1 MKSTI
6 SENGAAITVLDQ
18 IFKQI
23 DYEWPGVWDKLN
35 EMVQETSNQQLNA
48 EFAKFSLI
56 LGATAMNLRAAFDLF
71 PKAQAERIFI
81 QTMKLYEQQFKNPKQ
96 FYVITA
102 VIRKLM
108 DVYNVA
114 ITSMANPFE
123 QVAFQ
128 VYQNLGIKVP
138 GAKPGTADHG
148 IVAYLSHLLMEFS
161 GKWDRIRENYEV
173 MEEAI

>member
-1 MKSTI
+1 MKSPI
-6 SENGAAITVLDQ
+6 SEDGAAITVLDQ
-18 IFKQI
+18 IFKQM

-35 EMVQETSNQQLNA
+35 EMVQDTSGQQLNS

-56 LGATAMNLRAAFDLF
+56 LATTSLNLRAAFDLF

-102 VIRKLM
+102 VIRKFM

-114 ITSMANPFE
+114 ITSMSDPFE

-128 VYQNLGIKVP
+128 LYHNLGIKIP
-138 GAKPGTADHG
+138 NTKPGTADSG

-161 GKWDRIRENYEV
+161 GKWDRVRENYEV
-173 MEEAI
+173 VEEV

>member
-1 MKSTI
+1 MKSPI

-18 IFKQI
+18 IFKQM

-35 EMVQETSNQQLNA
+35 EMVQDTSGQQLNA

-56 LGATAMNLRAAFDLF
+56 LGATALNLRATFDLF

-81 QTMKLYEQQFKNPKQ
+81 QTMKLYEAQFKNPKQ

-102 VIRKLM
+102 VIRKIM

-114 ITSMANPFE
+114 ITSMSDPFE

-128 VYQNLGIKVP
+128 VYHNLGIKIQ
-138 GAKPGTADHG
+138 GAKAGTADHG

-161 GKWDRIRENYEV
+161 GKWDKLRENFEV
-173 MEEAI
+173 LEEVV